1 MARGN
6 GRTINVKLPTAKVI
20 TALQQALAKLEL
32 DYTSQDEAEAKYQ
45 KAAEKW
51 RKEVIKFAIDNIS
64 KAENMRTNYR
74 QWNGSL
80 NVDFDLTV
88 KDSIFPEEPMRDFE
102 TMNLHSYREM
112 KEEIANAI
120 RILQLTDEET
130 VSTSTYNS
138 IARYL

>member
-6 GRTINVKLPTAKVI
+6 GRTINVKIPTQKVI
-20 TALQQALAKLEL
+20 TALQQSLAKLEL

-64 KAENMRTNYR
+64 KAENIRTNYR
-74 QWNGSL
+74 QWTHNL

-88 KDSIFPEEPMRDFE
+88 KENEFPAEPMRDFE
-102 TMNLHSYREM
+102 TMNVHSYRDT
-112 KEEIANAI
+112 KEEISNAI

-138 IARYL
+138 IAKYL

>member
-32 DYTSQDEAEAKYQ
+32 DYTSQDEAEVQYQ

-51 RKEVIKFAIDNIS
+51 RKEVIKFAVDNIS
-64 KAENMRTNYR
+64 KAENIRTNYR
-74 QWNGSL
+74 QWSGNL
-80 NVDFDLTV
+80 NVDFDLTI
-88 KDSIFPEEPMRDFE
+88 KESEFPAEPQREFE
-102 TMNLHSYREM
+102 TMHINTYKDM
-112 KEEIANAI
+112 KEEITNAI
-120 RILQLTDEET
+120 RILQLTDEEV

>member
-6 GRTINVKLPTAKVI
+6 GRTINVKLPTTKVI
-20 TALQQALAKLEL
+20 VALQQALAKLEL
-32 DYTSQDEAEAKYQ
+32 DYTSQDQAEAQYQ

-51 RKEVIKFAIDNIS
+51 KKEVVKFAIDNIS
-64 KAENMRTNYR
+64 KAENIRTNYAG
-74 QWNGSL
+74 WKSSL
-80 NVDFDLTV
+80 NVDFDIAV
-88 KDSIFPEEPMRDFE
+88 NEKDFPTEPMRDFE
-102 TMNLHSYREM
+102 TMNVHSYRDM

>member
-6 GRTINVKLPTAKVI
+6 GRTINVKLPTTKVI
-20 TALQQALAKLEL
+20 TALQQALTKLEL

-45 KAAEKW
+45 KATEKW
-51 RKEVIKFAIDNIS
+51 KKDIQKWAIDNFS
-64 KAENMRTNYR
+64 RAENVRTNYR
-74 QWNGSL
+74 MWNSTL
-80 NVDFDLTV
+80 NVDFDIQTEQT
-88 KDSIFPEEPMRDFE
+88 DFPQEPERDFE
-102 TMNLHSYREM
+102 TMNVHAYRDM
-112 KEEIANAI
+112 KEEISNAI

>member
-6 GRTINVKLPTAKVI
+6 GRTISVKLPTAKVI

-32 DYTSQDEAEAKYQ
+32 DYTSQDEAEVQYQ

-51 RKEVIKFAIDNIS
+51 RKDVIKFAVDNIS
-64 KAENMRTNYR
+64 KAENIRATYR
-74 QWNGSL
+74 QWNGNL
-80 NVDFDLTV
+80 NVDFDLAI
-88 KDSIFPEEPMRDFE
+88 KDNTLPKEPERDFE
-102 TMNLHSYREM
+102 TMHINTYKDM

-138 IARYL
+138 IAKYL

>member
-6 GRTINVKLPTAKVI
+6 GRTISVKLPTAKVI

-32 DYTSQDEAEAKYQ
+32 DYTSQDEAEVQYQ

-51 RKEVIKFAIDNIS
+51 RKEIVKFAVDNIS
-64 KAENMRTNYR
+64 RAENIRTNYR
-74 QWNGSL
+74 QWANNL
-80 NVDFDLTV
+80 NVDFDLTI
-88 KDSIFPEEPMRDFE
+88 KDNTLPKEPERDFE
-102 TMNLHSYREM
+102 TMHINTYKDM

-138 IARYL
+138 IAKYL

>member
-32 DYTSQDEAEAKYQ
+32 DYTSQDEAEIKYQ

-51 RKEVIKFAIDNIS
+51 RKEVIKFAVDNIS
-64 KAENMRTNYR
+64 KAENIRTTYR
-74 QWNGSL
+74 QWNGNL
-80 NVDFDLTV
+80 NVDFDLAI
-88 KDSIFPEEPMRDFE
+88 KDNTLPKEPERDFE
-102 TMNLHSYREM
+102 TMHINTYKDM

-138 IARYL
+138 IAKYL

>member
-1 MARGN
+1 MAKGN
-6 GRTINVKLPTAKVI
+6 GRTINVKIPTKKVI

-32 DYTSQDEAEAKYQ
+32 DYTTQDEAEAKYQ

-64 KAENMRTNYR
+64 KAENIRTNYR
-74 QWNGSL
+74 QWTHNL

-88 KDSIFPEEPMRDFE
+88 KDNEFPIEPERDFE
-102 TMNLHSYREM
+102 TMNVHAYRDM
-112 KEEIANAI
+112 KEEISNAI
-120 RILQLTDEET
+120 RILQLTDEEV

-138 IARYL
+138 IAKYL

>member
-6 GRTINVKLPTAKVI
+6 GRTISVKLPTAKVI
-20 TALQQALAKLEL
+20 VALQQALAKLEL
-32 DYTSQDEAEAKYQ
+32 DYTSQDQAEVEYQ
-45 KAAEKW
+45 KSAEIW
-51 RKEVIKFAIDNIS
+51 RKEVIQFAIDNIS
-64 KAENMRTNYR
+64 KAQNIRSNYR
-74 QWNGSL
+74 QWTNNL

-88 KDSIFPEEPMRDFE
+88 EENVLPTEPLRNFE
-102 TMNLHSYREM
+102 TMHLNTYKDM

>member
-32 DYTSQDEAEAKYQ
+32 DYKSQDEAEVKYQ
-45 KAAEKW
+45 KATEKW
-51 RKEVIKFAIDNIS
+51 RKDVIKFAIDNIS
-64 KAENMRTNYR
+64 KAENIRTTYR
-74 QWNGSL
+74 QWNGNL
-80 NVDFDLTV
+80 NVDFDLAI
-88 KDSIFPEEPMRDFE
+88 KENALPKEPEREFE
-102 TMNLHSYREM
+102 IMHASTYNEM
-112 KEEIANAI
+112 KEEMSNAI

>member
-6 GRTINVKLPTAKVI
+6 GRTISVKLPTAKVI
-20 TALQQALAKLEL
+20 VALQQALTKLEL
-32 DYTSQDEAEAKYQ
+32 DYTSQDQAEAQYQ

-51 RKEVIKFAIDNIS
+51 RKDIQKWAIDNFS
-64 KAENMRTNYR
+64 KAENIRTNYR
-74 QWNGSL
+74 SWSNTL
-80 NVDFDLTV
+80 NVDFDIMTEEGN
-88 KDSIFPEEPMRDFE
+88 FPTEPMRDFE
-102 TMNLHSYREM
+102 TMNVHSYRDM

-120 RILQLTDEET
+120 RILQLTDEQT

>member
-32 DYTSQDEAEAKYQ
+32 DYTSQDQAEAEHQ
-45 KAAEKW
+45 KAIEKW
-51 RKEVIKFAIDNIS
+51 KIDIQKWAKDNFS
-64 KAENMRTNYR
+64 KAENIRTNYR
-74 QWNGSL
+74 SWSNTL
-80 NVDFDLTV
+80 NVDFDIMTEEGN
-88 KDSIFPEEPMRDFE
+88 FPTEPMRNFE
-102 TMNLHSYREM
+102 SMNVHSYRDM
-112 KEEIANAI
+112 KEEISNAI
-120 RILQLTDEET
+120 RILQLTDEEV

>member
-20 TALQQALAKLEL
+20 VALQQALAKLEL
-32 DYTSQDEAEAKYQ
+32 DYTTQDQAEAKYQ

-51 RKEVIKFAIDNIS
+51 RKEIIAFAIDNIS
-64 KAENMRTNYR
+64 KAENIRTNYR
-74 QWNGSL
+74 QWSNNL
-80 NVDFDLTV
+80 NVDFDLTI
-88 KDSIFPEEPMRDFE
+88 KDNVLPEEPMRDFE
-102 TMNLHSYREM
+102 TMNVHSYREM
-112 KEEIANAI
+112 KEEISNAI

>member
-6 GRTINVKLPTAKVI
+6 GRTISVKLPTAKVI
-20 TALQQALAKLEL
+20 VALQQALTKLEL
-32 DYTSQDEAEAKYQ
+32 DYTTQDQAEIEYQ
-45 KAAEKW
+45 KSAEIW

-64 KAENMRTNYR
+64 KAQNIRSNYR
-74 QWNGSL
+74 QWTNNL

-88 KDSIFPEEPMRDFE
+88 EENVLPKEPQRKFE
-102 TMNLHSYREM
+102 TMHPSNYNDM
-112 KEEIANAI
+112 KEEISNAI
-120 RILQLTDEET
+120 RIFQLTDEQT

>member
-32 DYTSQDEAEAKYQ
+32 DYKSQDEAEVKYQ
-45 KAAEKW
+45 KAIEKW
-51 RKEVIKFAIDNIS
+51 RKDVIKFAVDNIS
-64 KAENMRTNYR
+64 KAENIRTNYR
-74 QWNGSL
+74 QWSGNL
-80 NVDFDLTV
+80 NVDFDLTIKESDV
-88 KDSIFPEEPMRDFE
+88 PAEPQREFE
-102 TMNLHSYREM
+102 IMHASTYNEM
-112 KEEIANAI
+112 KEEMSNAI
-120 RILQLTDEET
+120 RILQLTDEQT

>member
-6 GRTINVKLPTAKVI
+6 GRTISVKLPTAKVI
-20 TALQQALAKLEL
+20 TALQQALTKLEL
-32 DYTSQDEAEAKYQ
+32 DYTSQDQAEVEYQ
-45 KAAEKW
+45 KSAEIW
-51 RKEVIKFAIDNIS
+51 RKEVIQFAIDNIS
-64 KAENMRTNYR
+64 KAENIRSNYR
-74 QWNGSL
+74 QWTNNL

-88 KDSIFPEEPMRDFE
+88 KESEFPVEPLRDFE
-102 TMNLHSYREM
+102 TMHLNTYKDM

>member
-6 GRTINVKLPTAKVI
+6 GRTISVKLPTAKVI
-20 TALQQALAKLEL
+20 IALQQALTKLEL
-32 DYTSQDEAEAKYQ
+32 DYTSQDQAEVEYQ
-45 KAAEKW
+45 KSAEIW
-51 RKEVIKFAIDNIS
+51 RKEVIQFAIDNIS
-64 KAENMRTNYR
+64 KAENIRSNYR
-74 QWNGSL
+74 QWTNNL

-88 KDSIFPEEPMRDFE
+88 KENVLPVEPLRNFE
-102 TMNLHSYREM
+102 TMHLNTYKDMR
-112 KEEIANAI
+112 EEIANAI

>member
-32 DYTSQDEAEAKYQ
+32 DYTSQDEAEIQYQ

-51 RKEVIKFAIDNIS
+51 RKEVMKFALDNIS
-64 KAENMRTNYR
+64 KAENIRTNYR
-74 QWNGSL
+74 QWSGNL
-80 NVDFDLTV
+80 NVDFDLTIKESDV
-88 KDSIFPEEPMRDFE
+88 PAEPQRNFE
-102 TMNLHSYREM
+102 TMHISTYKDM

-120 RILQLTDEET
+120 RILQLTDEEV

>member
-32 DYTSQDEAEAKYQ
+32 DYTSQDEAEVQYQ

-51 RKEVIKFAIDNIS
+51 RKDIQKWAIDNFS
-64 KAENMRTNYR
+64 KAENIRTNYR
-74 QWNGSL
+74 SWSNTL
-80 NVDFDLTV
+80 NVDFDIMTEEGN
-88 KDSIFPEEPMRDFE
+88 FPTEPMRDFE
-102 TMNLHSYREM
+102 TMHISTYKDM

>member
-6 GRTINVKLPTAKVI
+6 GRTISVKLPTAKVI
-20 TALQQALAKLEL
+20 VALQQALAKLEL
-32 DYTSQDEAEAKYQ
+32 DYTSQDEAEVQYQ
-45 KAAEKW
+45 KAVEIW
-51 RKEVIKFAIDNIS
+51 RKKVVKFAVDNIS
-64 KAENMRTNYR
+64 KAENIRTNYAG
-74 QWNGSL
+74 WKSSL
-80 NVDFDLTV
+80 NVDFDIAV
-88 KDSIFPEEPMRDFE
+88 NEKDFPTEPMRNFE
-102 TMNLHSYREM
+102 TMHFNTYKDM

>member
-32 DYTSQDEAEAKYQ
+32 DYTSQDEAEVQYQ

-51 RKEVIKFAIDNIS
+51 RKEVIKFALDNIS
-64 KAENMRTNYR
+64 KAENIRTNYR
-74 QWNGSL
+74 QWSGNL
-80 NVDFDLTV
+80 NVDFDLIIKESDV
-88 KDSIFPEEPMRDFE
+88 PAEPQRDFE
-102 TMNLHSYREM
+102 TMHISTYKDM
-112 KEEIANAI
+112 KEEISNAI
-120 RILQLTDEET
+120 RILQLTDEEV

>member
-20 TALQQALAKLEL
+20 IALQQALANLEL
-32 DYTSQDEAEAKYQ
+32 DYTSQDQAEAEHQ
-45 KAAEKW
+45 KAIEKW
-51 RKEVIKFAIDNIS
+51 KIDIQKWALDNFS
-64 KAENMRTNYR
+64 KAENIRTNYR
-74 QWNGSL
+74 QWTNNL
-80 NVDFDLTV
+80 NVDFDIAT
-88 KDSIFPEEPMRDFE
+88 KEGNFPIEPERNFE
-102 TMNLHSYREM
+102 SMNIHSYREM
-112 KEEIANAI
+112 KEEISNAI

>member
-6 GRTINVKLPTAKVI
+6 GRTISVKLPTAKVI
-20 TALQQALAKLEL
+20 VALQQALTKLEL
-32 DYTSQDEAEAKYQ
+32 DYTTQDQAEIEYQ
-45 KAAEKW
+45 KSAEIW

-64 KAENMRTNYR
+64 KAENIRTNYR
-74 QWNGSL
+74 QWTHNL

-88 KDSIFPEEPMRDFE
+88 KENEFATEPTRDFE
-102 TMNLHSYREM
+102 SMNTHVYNDT
-112 KEEIANAI
+112 KEEISNAI
-120 RILQLTDEET
+120 RILQLTDEQT

>member
-6 GRTINVKLPTAKVI
+6 GRTINVKIPTIKVI
-20 TALQQALAKLEL
+20 NALQQALTKLEL

-45 KAAEKW
+45 KAIEKW
-51 RKEVIKFAIDNIS
+51 KIDIQKWAIDNFS
-64 KAENMRTNYR
+64 KAENIRTNYR
-74 QWNGSL
+74 QWTNNL
-80 NVDFDLTV
+80 NVDFDIPTQEGN
-88 KDSIFPEEPMRDFE
+88 FPQEPERDFE
-102 TMNLHSYREM
+102 TMNVHSYRDM
-112 KEEIANAI
+112 KDEISNAI